1 MELKEAIKKRTS
13 IRAFKDDPVPVED
26 LKELV
31 RMGGDAPSVNNYQ
44 PWRFIAVTNKKV
56 LGEMAFEVKDAI
68 ENIPENA
75 SKASQNVKS
84 QVEWFATFFENA
96 PALIALTMEEYESVL
111 EKAVQMSHEEINV
124 SRNFPDI
131 QSAGAAVQ
139 NILLAAVDMGYGAC
153 WMSAPTMAADNLNE
167 MIQTEEGFEAFAF
180 IAVGKPMHDKEPKT
194 KKPLQEIFK
203 LIE

>member
-13 IRAFKDDPVPVED
+13 IRTFKDDPVPVED

-44 PWRFIAVTNKKV
+44 PWKFIAVTNKKM
-56 LGEMAFEVKDAI
+56 LEEMAFKVKDAI

-75 SKASQNVKS
+75 SKASKNVKS

-96 PALIALTMEEYESVL
+96 PALIALTMEEYESIL

-131 QSAGAAVQ
+131 QSAGAAIQ
-139 NILLAAVDMGYGAC
+139 NILLTAVDMGYGAC
-153 WMSAPTMAADNLNE
+153 WMSAPMMAKEALEETLNVKDPYHL
-167 MIQTEEGFEAFAF
+167 IAFV
-180 IAVGKPMHDKEPKT
+180 AVGKPNSDKKPRE
-194 KKPLQEIFK
+194 KKPLDEIFE
-203 LIE
+203 LRD

>member
-13 IRAFKDDPVPVED
+13 IRTFKDDPVPVED

-44 PWRFIAVTNKKV
+44 PWKFIAVTNKKM
-56 LGEMAFEVKDAI
+56 LEEMAFEVKDAI

-131 QSAGAAVQ
+131 QSAGAAIQ

-153 WMSAPTMAADNLNE
+153 WMSAPMMAKEALEKTLNVKDPYHLV
-167 MIQTEEGFEAFAF
+167 AFV
-180 IAVGKPMHDKEPKT
+180 AVGKPKSDKKPKE
-194 KKPLQEIFK
+194 KKPLDEIFE
-203 LIE
+203 LRD